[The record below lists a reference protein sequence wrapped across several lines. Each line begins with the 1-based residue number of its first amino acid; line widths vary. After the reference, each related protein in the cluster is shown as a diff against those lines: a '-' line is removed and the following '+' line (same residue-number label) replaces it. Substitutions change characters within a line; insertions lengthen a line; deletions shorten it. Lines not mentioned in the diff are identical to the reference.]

1 MCLVRLT
8 ATADVPGM
16 KRTLTV
22 SLAIATLT
30 LCLAV
35 PVLAADT
42 VTICHAAGLA
52 GTTQFTTLTI
62 PESAASAHFNDDGTP
77 AAGHEDDY
85 LGACAGDI
93 VTTTTT
99 VIEETIVT
107 VVELPTDTGF
117 PTTTPTTLPY
127 DEVGSVVAGLTVT
140 ASVPFE
146 DPSLTSGLSIAA
158 LQTAGS
164 RSATPGVAMTE
175 LPFTGASTGSLAVLA
190 FGLLTAGIGLLKL
203 NRTSSDRL
211 MAAVAD

>member
-8 ATADVPGM
+8 AAADVPGM

-62 PESAASAHFNDDGTP
+62 PQPAVSAHFDDDGTP

-158 LQTAGS
+158 QTAGS
-164 RSATPGVAMTE
+164 RSATPALAMTE